1 MGVRKSLGET
11 VAGGISI
18 FLGPFQYTRNGQE
31 LHSEGGRG
39 GLVVGQVA
47 CLLMLFFSCMYNT

>member
-1 MGVRKSLGET
+1 MGVRKSLGKT

-18 FLGPFQYTRNGQE
+18 FLGPFQYTRNGRE
-31 LHSEGGRG
+31 SNSGGGRG

-47 CLLMLFFSCMYNT
+47 CLLMFFSCMSQT